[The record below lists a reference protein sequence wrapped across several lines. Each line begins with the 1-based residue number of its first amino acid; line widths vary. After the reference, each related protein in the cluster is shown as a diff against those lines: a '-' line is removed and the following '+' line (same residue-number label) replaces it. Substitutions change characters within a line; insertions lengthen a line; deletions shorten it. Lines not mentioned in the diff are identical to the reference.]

1 MPPASRI
8 EALEFSC
15 RVLMA
20 NLETARKTAEDFN
33 NTLVALNKR
42 VTALD
47 KRTEKDTTDGD
58 NVAGVAALG
67 A

>member
-1 MPPASRI
+1 MSTASRI
-8 EALEFSC
+8 EVLEFSC

-20 NLETARKTAEDFN
+20 DLETARKTAADLN

-42 VTALD
+42 VAALEKYTD
-47 KRTEKDTTDGD
+47 KDTTG
-58 NVAGVAALG
+58 GAALG

>member
-1 MPPASRI
+1 MSTASRT
-8 EALEFSC
+8 EVLEFSC

-20 NLETARKTAEDFN
+20 DLETARKTAADLN

-42 VTALD
+42 VAALEKYTD
-47 KRTEKDTTDGD
+47 KDTTG
-58 NVAGVAALG
+58 GAALG